1 MELLRPDQQERT
13 GESRRRVAE
22 EIYAEIS
29 LAVQRLLDDEQL
41 EDTHSSVVEL
51 RNEQQMA
58 LRALSHFSL
67 TEQPAQAA

>member
-51 RNEQQMA
+51 RNEQ
-58 LRALSHFSL
+58 
-67 TEQPAQAA
+67 

>member
-13 GESRRRVAE
+13 GESRRRVE

-58 LRALSHFSL
+58 LRALSHF
-67 TEQPAQAA
+67 